1 MFKAAKEGPAKVI
14 TANDLGD
21 GLVVFL
27 DADGGWTH
35 LIANARVLHDGTELA
50 EAEAYGKQ
58 QHDARIVVEPYPI
71 DVAVGAD
78 GVPVPVRMREK
89 IRADRGP
96 TIVYGHDEVAKLT
109 APLIPAK
116 AGIQGEGAASQ
127 EARSAAGATGK

>member
-27 DADGGWTH
+27 VADGGWTH
-35 LIANARVLHDGTELA
+35 FIAEARVIVDGPDLDEANAYAKE
-50 EAEAYGKQ
+50 
-58 QHDARIVVEPYPI
+58 QHDARVVVEPYPI

-78 GVPVPVRMREK
+78 GIPVPVRMREK

-96 TIVYGHDEVAKLT
+96 TSVYGYDEVAKLT
-109 APLIPAK
+109 ER
-116 AGIQGEGAASQ
+116 QG
-127 EARSAAGATGK
+127 

>member
-27 DADGGWTH
+27 DAEGGWTH
-35 LIANARVLHDGTELA
+35 DIGNARVLEDGPDLDGA
-50 EAEAYGKQ
+50 SSYAKA

-71 DVAVGAD
+71 DVRITE
-78 GVPVPVRMREK
+78 GVPVPVRLREK

-96 TIVYGHDEVAKLT
+96 TVVYGEAERQKL
-109 APLIPAK
+109 
-116 AGIQGEGAASQ
+116 EAS
-127 EARSAAGATGK
+127 RV